1 MRAAYAEEFER
12 ADDHHDIRDGPAI
25 LFADQAKAFERVP
38 WPWLLKITQ
47 RWGAPRWIQ
56 QAVRA
61 LVCQRE

>member
-1 MRAAYAEEFER
+1 MRAAYVTETEE
-12 ADDHHDIRDGPAI
+12 ADCCHDIRNGPAI

-47 RWGAPRWIQ
+47 RWGAPQWIQ

-61 LVCQRE
+61 L